1 MNNRFSLSL
10 QRFVLLLLCLL
21 LLNGCGLKFY
31 YNRLDWFIPWHVESY
46 MSLSD
51 EQQQLLEQSLDQHLR
66 WHRTTQLPTYA
77 HWLQTL
83 SADWQNGLDMTEL
96 NTHQAILEDYWQA
109 LVLQVTPDTAELL
122 TLASDRQIADLFVNL
137 EEKNQE
143 YYDEYAALPPLEL
156 RRKYTQFAIKQFNRW
171 LGQVTPEQNQ
181 LITQWSERIEL
192 TAADRLR
199 YRRQW
204 QAGLRELLSRR
215 QDSDFFETALE
226 QYFQFSGF
234 DRPAHYQLKLEKNRA
249 AFKAL
254 ILDIDATLTPQ
265 QKRYLLQRLAS
276 FAEDFQQLAQA
287 G

>member
-1 MNNRFSLSL
+1 VNKRYFLSL
-10 QRFVLLLLCLL
+10 QRFLLLLLCLQL
-21 LLNGCGLKFY
+21 LSGCGLKFY

-83 SADWQNGLDMTEL
+83 SADWQNGLDMAEL
-96 NTHQAILEDYWQA
+96 NTHQAILEGYWRA
-109 LVLQVTPDTAELL
+109 LVQQIAPDTAQLL
-122 TLASDRQIADLFVNL
+122 ALASDRQITNLFTNL

-143 YYDEYAALPPLEL
+143 YYDEYAALPPQQL
-156 RRKYTQFAIKQFNRW
+156 RRKYAQFAIKQFKRW
-171 LGQVTPEQNQ
+171 LDRITPEQRQ
-181 LITQWSERIEL
+181 LITQWSERMEL

-204 QAGLRELLSRR
+204 QTSLGELLKQR
-215 QDSDFFETALE
+215 QDSASFEAALNQFF
-226 QYFQFSGF
+226 QSSGF
-234 DRPAHYQLKLEKNRA
+234 ERPAYYQVKLENNRA

-254 ILDIDATLTPQ
+254 ILAIDATLTPQ
-265 QKRYLLQRLAS
+265 QKRYLMQRLAS